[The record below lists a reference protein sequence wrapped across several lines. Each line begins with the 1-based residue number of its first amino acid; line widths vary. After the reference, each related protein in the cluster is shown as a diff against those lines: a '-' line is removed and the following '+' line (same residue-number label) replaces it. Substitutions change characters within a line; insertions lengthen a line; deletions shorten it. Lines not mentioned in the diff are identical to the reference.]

1 MTNIDALAALVGRI
15 DLNPGLPNISR
26 LWVGREALE
35 PLAAHESA
43 ARRDK
48 YAVADL
54 VRVAAG
60 CSSTRFHRGKIVGF
74 GTPRR
79 AEIMRRVHTPVQAFM
94 PSPLHPVGA
103 VLAAKVAA
111 ANSSH
116 VDIAAATQV
125 TGQATVV
132 VATDAVRPVLFTS
145 DRDGAVDAPPE
156 YWEEVSDPAAFIAAV
171 QARGNAAL

>member
-15 DLNPGLPNISR
+15 DLNPGLPNVGR
-26 LWVGREALE
+26 LWVGRESLE
-35 PLAAHESA
+35 PLAAHETA

-48 YAVADL
+48 YAVVAL
-54 VRVAAG
+54 VQEVAG
-60 CSSTRFHRGKIVGF
+60 CASARFHRGKIVGF

-94 PSPLHPVGA
+94 PSPLHPEGA
-103 VLAAKVAA
+103 VLAAKVAKANA
-111 ANSSH
+111 AH
-116 VDIAAATQV
+116 IDIAAATQV
-125 TGQATVV
+125 TGRATVV

-145 DRDGAVDAPPE
+145 DPGGAVDAPSE